1 MNVSNNIQVV
11 YLKLKVTVVHCIYG
25 ILALDDNQQI
35 VDTSLFPKT
44 IENHV
49 SLLQQLQNN
58 TITEELTCFL
68 NGLIHKQV
76 THLVFENQA
85 LASKIRE
92 KITIPISVETP
103 SNAGTFVRNNLWTI
117 AKNIGYLD
125 SVTDAGLLLNTL
137 TTQLSRR
144 GIRKKSEKKDQVLTQ
159 AIMVLDDLDK
169 TYNLFTNRVKEWYG
183 LYFPELAH
191 LLSDNDTYIRLV
203 TSLLTRDSFTIDHLE
218 KEGVSSE
225 KAKQIA
231 QIAQTS
237 MGGQIDIIDLKEI
250 QRFTLQMPQLLQRRR
265 ALERYVLK
273 VMTETAPNL
282 LDITG
287 PTLGARLIASVGGLE
302 QLAKKSAS
310 KIQVL
315 GAEKALYRSFKT
327 GTKPPKH
334 GVIFQH
340 PSIHQAPRH
349 VRGKIAR
356 ALAAKIAIAS
366 RVDCFG
372 SGLKSKALKADLAQ
386 RIDEIKKQPPQF
398 SKKTHPRRKRR

>member
-1 MNVSNNIQVV
+1 MNEN
-11 YLKLKVTVVHCIYG
+11 H
-25 ILALDDNQQI
+25 QI

-44 IENHV
+44 IEDHV
-49 SLLQQLQNN
+49 SRLQHLQNN
-58 TITEELTCFL
+58 TVTEELTRL
-68 NGLIHKQV
+68 LTGLIQKHV
-76 THLVFENQA
+76 THLVFENQV
-85 LASKIRE
+85 LANRIRE
-92 KITIPISVETP
+92 RFAIPVSVETP
-103 SNAGTFVRNNLWTI
+103 SEAGTFIRNNLWTI
-117 AKNIGYLD
+117 AKDIGYLD
-125 SVTDAGLLLNTL
+125 SVTDAGLLLNTV

-144 GIRKKSEKKDQVLTQ
+144 GIRKKSEKRDQVLTQ

-191 LLSDNDTYIRLV
+191 LLGDNDTYIRLV
-203 TSLLTRDSFTIDHLE
+203 TSLLTRDAFTIERLE
-218 KEGVSSE
+218 NEGVSSE
-225 KAKQIA
+225 KAKQVA

-237 MGGQIDIIDLKEI
+237 MGGQIDITDLKEI
-250 QRFTLQMPQLLQRRR
+250 QRFTLQMPQLSQRRR
-265 ALERYVLK
+265 TLEQYVLK

-334 GVIFQH
+334 GMIFQH

-349 VRGKIAR
+349 IRGKIAR
-356 ALAAKIAIAS
+356 AIAAKIAIAS
-366 RVDCFG
+366 RVDCYG
-372 SGLKSKALKADLAQ
+372 SGLKTKALKADLEQ
-386 RIDEIKKQPPQF
+386 RIAEIKKQTPRF
-398 SKKTHPRRKRR
+398 SKKTPIRRKRR